1 MTRAMAKALTAIAAA
16 LATMAKGCDVAGG
29 RRTRGVALAL
39 VGGTGWGFSGACSQY
54 LFAQGVDPL
63 WASAVA
69 MALAGAVLVA
79 YLLVARRDT
88 LRALWSSPKSVARLT
103 LFALA
108 GLTLCRV
115 TYLLAIQYSNAGTA
129 TVLQYVG
136 PVLIVV
142 ASCFGARRLPNAR
155 EFVAVACVVAGTFL
169 LATHGDPSTMAL
181 SPEGV
186 FWGLSAAAAVALYS
200 LLPGSLMKS
209 YGSLVVVGSGLLMG
223 GVVLYLV
230 TGGWDRAP
238 ALDAGGAFAMYG
250 GLTAVGT
257 LLGFTAYLTAIN
269 DIGAAKASLI
279 ASVETVSATAFAA
292 IWLHTSFA
300 PLDFVGFALIMATV
314 FLLARLD

>member
-1 MTRAMAKALTAIAAA
+1 MASRHA
-16 LATMAKGCDVAGG
+16 
-29 RRTRGVALAL
+29 RGVVLAL

-54 LFAQGVDPL
+54 LFAKGVDPL

-69 MALAGAVLVA
+69 MMLAGAVLVV
-79 YLLVARRDT
+79 YLLAARRDA

-108 GLTLCRV
+108 GLTLCRA
-115 TYLLAIQYSNAGTA
+115 TYLLAIQHSNAGTA

-142 ASCFGARRLPNAR
+142 ASCFAARRFPNAR
-155 EFVAVACVVAGTFL
+155 EFIAVLCVVAGTFL

-209 YGSLVVVGSGLLMG
+209 YGSLAVVGSGLLMG
-223 GVVLYLV
+223 GIVLYLV
-230 TGGWDRAP
+230 TGSWHRAP
-238 ALDAGGAFAMYG
+238 TLDFGGMLAMYG
-250 GLTAVGT
+250 GLTGIGT

-292 IWLHTSFA
+292 IWLRTPFA
-300 PLDFVGFALIMATV
+300 VMDFVGFALIMATV
-314 FLLARLD
+314 FLLARFERPKSHGENAAS